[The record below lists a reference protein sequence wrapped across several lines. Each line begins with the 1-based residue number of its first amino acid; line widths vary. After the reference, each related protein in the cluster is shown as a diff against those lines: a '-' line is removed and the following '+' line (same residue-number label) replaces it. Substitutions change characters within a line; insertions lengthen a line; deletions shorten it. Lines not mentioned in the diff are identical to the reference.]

1 MLEEF
6 KAIRKRFPNA
16 PARLSQHHP
25 QYGLE
30 PFYKEQSKCQ
40 GTCPNWARGWE
51 EGGNKTP
58 HVSSTRITKLQAQN

>member
-16 PARLSQHHP
+16 AARLSQHHP

-30 PFYKEQSKCQ
+30 PPYKEQSKCQ
-40 GTCPNWARGWE
+40 GTVQTGQGAGKRVEIRLLMFPVQE
-51 EGGNKTP
+51 
-58 HVSSTRITKLQAQN
+58 